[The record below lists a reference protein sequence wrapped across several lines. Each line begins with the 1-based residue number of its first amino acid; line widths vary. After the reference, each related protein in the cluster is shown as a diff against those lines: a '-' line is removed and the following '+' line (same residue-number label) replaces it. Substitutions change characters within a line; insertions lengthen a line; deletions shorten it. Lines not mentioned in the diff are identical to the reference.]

1 MALRRIVTYGTPV
14 LRQRTKEVANV
25 DGELQQLIDDMVD
38 TMYAAPGVGLAANQ
52 VGSPHRLFV
61 ANPADDRDPSKLLV
75 VINPEIA
82 ESDGDF
88 TNEEGCLSIPDYRE
102 EVRRARRVLLRGLD
116 RQGTPI
122 EVEGRDLLARIF
134 QHEMDHLNG
143 LFFVDRL
150 SPAKRDILTRKLKR
164 PSSSPRPDA
173 GAELDRDR
181 SPRGARELHL
191 RRREPAHA
199 SHRHR
204 RSPPAAHL
212 HLRSPRPAPHRDHE
226 SRYGDVYS

>member
-14 LRQRTKEVANV
+14 LRQRTKEVASV
-25 DGELQQLIDDMVD
+25 DGELQQLIDDMVE

-75 VINPEIA
+75 VINPEIV
-82 ESDGDF
+82 ESDGEF
-88 TNEEGCLSIPDYRE
+88 ANEEGCLSIPDYRE

-116 RQGTPI
+116 RQGAPI
-122 EVEGRDLLARIF
+122 EMEGRDLLARIF

-150 SPAKRDILTRKLKR
+150 SPAKRDILARKLKK
-164 PSSSPRPDA
+164 A
-173 GAELDRDR
+173 FLD
-181 SPRGARELHL
+181 STA
-191 RRREPAHA
+191 
-199 SHRHR
+199 
-204 RSPPAAHL
+204 
-212 HLRSPRPAPHRDHE
+212 
-226 SRYGDVYS
+226 

>member
-14 LRQRTKEVANV
+14 LRRRAKEVASP
-25 DGELQQLIDDMVD
+25 DEDLQQLIDDMVE

-61 ANPADDRDPSKLLV
+61 ANPSDDRDPSKLLV
-75 VINPEIA
+75 VINPEVV
-82 ESDGDF
+82 ESDGEF

-116 RQGTPI
+116 RQGKPI

-143 LFFVDRL
+143 LFFLDRL
-150 SPAKRDILTRKLKR
+150 SPAKRDILTRKLKK
-164 PSSSPRPDA
+164 A
-173 GAELDRDR
+173 FAE
-181 SPRGARELHL
+181 PTQ
-191 RRREPAHA
+191 
-199 SHRHR
+199 
-204 RSPPAAHL
+204 
-212 HLRSPRPAPHRDHE
+212 
-226 SRYGDVYS
+226 

>member
-14 LRQRTKEVANV
+14 LRQRTKEVANA
-25 DGELQQLIDDMVD
+25 DGELQQLIDDMVE

-52 VGSPHRLFV
+52 VGSAHRLFV

-75 VINPEIA
+75 VINPEIV
-82 ESDGDF
+82 ESDGEF
-88 TNEEGCLSIPDYRE
+88 INEEGCLSIPDYRE

-116 RQGTPI
+116 RQGKPI

-150 SPAKRDILTRKLKR
+150 SPAKRDILARKLKK
-164 PSSSPRPDA
+164 A
-173 GAELDRDR
+173 FL
-181 SPRGARELHL
+181 
-191 RRREPAHA
+191 
-199 SHRHR
+199 
-204 RSPPAAHL
+204 
-212 HLRSPRPAPHRDHE
+212 E
-226 SRYGDVYS
+226 SGG